1 VIERFADG
9 GKMSQ
14 YLDTLRVGAQVTL
27 SGPWGRIEYVAPGV
41 FDVGGERLSARK
53 VGMLAGGTGI
63 TPRLQVIAAVL
74 KDATDP
80 TELSLLYANQ
90 SADDILVREQLE
102 ELAAAHPR
110 RFRVWYTVDR
120 PAAGWA
126 YSSGFITDGM
136 ISEHLPPPADDTL
149 VLMCGPPPMVKFACQ
164 QNLDKLG
171 HAKERQVAF

>member
-1 VIERFADG
+1 MNEYM
-9 GKMSQ
+9 GKG
-14 YLDTLRVGAQVTL
+14 LFKI
-27 SGPWGRIEYVAPGV
+27 GRKEIKCKH
-41 FDVGGERLSARK
+41 L
-53 VGMLAGGTGI
+53 GMMAGGTGI
-63 TPRLQVIAAVL
+63 TPMLQVIAAVL